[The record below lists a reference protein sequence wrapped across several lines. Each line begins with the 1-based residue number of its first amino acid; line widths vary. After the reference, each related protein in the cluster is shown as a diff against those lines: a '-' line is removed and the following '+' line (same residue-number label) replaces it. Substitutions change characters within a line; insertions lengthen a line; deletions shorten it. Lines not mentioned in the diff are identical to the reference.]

1 MKGAAPRR
9 VLSTGLAILML
20 AAFTV
25 SLGFGV
31 ILPLL
36 PTMVEQLAGDGG
48 GPGLTA
54 RSTGL
59 LTGLYMLSLFA
70 FAPLWGALSD
80 RLGRRRVLLIGL
92 GGFAATMLGS
102 GFGLIDSLAAVYAE
116 RFLSGLFAAA
126 VTPVAMTA
134 AADLGGSDESRA
146 RRLALVSVAGM
157 TGFLLGPVLGLAG
170 ASLASALTAGAPAM
184 TSGPALAATG
194 ILALLGVGLVGFV
207 FPRDRPAG
215 GAARRPSPGGEGRA
229 DGRLGLLI
237 LSFIVSAGVAVFEV
251 GLALRGGH
259 GTGPVQGEIA
269 AMFMACSL
277 VMLAAQGLV
286 FSPWVRPAATRRA
299 LGPALAVLAGALFLA
314 PRANGFALML
324 AATSAVAASAGVLG
338 PILTYWTARGAR
350 AGRGLQVGRQTAA
363 VSLGGAVG
371 AAMGG
376 LLHDLPWP
384 PHAPS
389 VVIAALTGAS
399 VVVGVG
405 LSSALGRECGS
416 TGVRP
421 AGSGAVYRGRGE

>member
-1 MKGAAPRR
+1 MMRHAPQR
-9 VLSTGLAILML
+9 VFSTGMAVLML

-31 ILPLL
+31 VLPLL
-36 PTMVEQLAGDGG
+36 PMMVEQLAVDGG
-48 GPGLTA
+48 DPRQIA
-54 RSTGL
+54 QATGL
-59 LTGLYMLSLFA
+59 LTGLYMLSLFV

-80 RLGRRRVLLIGL
+80 QLGRRRVLLIGL
-92 GGFAATMLGS
+92 GGFAATMLGF
-102 GFGLIDSLAAVYAE
+102 GFIDSLAAVYAE

-134 AADLGGSDESRA
+134 AADLDGSDEARA
-146 RRLALVSVAGM
+146 RRLSLVSVAGM
-157 TGFLLGPVLGLAG
+157 TGFLLGPALGLAG
-170 ASLASALTAGAPAM
+170 SSLAPALGAGVQAM
-184 TSGPALAATG
+184 ASGPALVATG
-194 ILALLGVGLVGFV
+194 SLALLGAVLVV
-207 FPRDRPAG
+207 LIFPHDEPCG
-215 GAARRPSPGGEGRA
+215 GAAHRPSPRPEVRAAGRR
-229 DGRLGLLI
+229 RLLS

-259 GTGPVQGEIA
+259 AAGPVQGEIA

-299 LGPALAVLAGALFLA
+299 LGPTLAVLAGALFLA

-324 AATSAVAASAGVLG
+324 AATSAVAASAGVLA

-350 AGRGLQVGRQTAA
+350 AGRGLQIGRQTAA

-389 VVIAALTGAS
+389 VVIAALTGAA

-405 LSSALGRECGS
+405 LSSALGREGPFS
-416 TGVRP
+416 GVRP
-421 AGSGAVYRGRGE
+421 GGSGAVYRGRGE

>member
-1 MKGAAPRR
+1 MMRDAPQR
-9 VLSTGLAILML
+9 VFSTGLAVLML

-31 ILPLL
+31 VLPLL
-36 PTMVEQLAGDGG
+36 PMMVGQLAVDGG
-48 GPGLTA
+48 DPRLIA
-54 RSTGL
+54 QATGL

-92 GGFAATMLGS
+92 GGFAATMLGF
-102 GFGLIDSLAAVYAE
+102 GFIDSLAAVYAE

-126 VTPVAMTA
+126 ATPVAMTA
-134 AADLGGSDESRA
+134 AADLGGSDEARA

-157 TGFLLGPVLGLAG
+157 TGFLLGPALGLAG
-170 ASLASALTAGAPAM
+170 SSLAPAPGAGVQAM
-184 TSGPALAATG
+184 ASGPALVATG
-194 ILALLGVGLVGFV
+194 SLALLGAVLVV
-207 FPRDRPAG
+207 LVLPHDEPCG
-215 GAARRPSPGGEGRA
+215 GAVHRPSPRPEGRA
-229 DGRLGLLI
+229 AGRRRLLG

-251 GLALRGGH
+251 GLALRSGH
-259 GTGPVQGEIA
+259 GDGPAQGEIA

-277 VMLAAQGLV
+277 VMLAAQSLV

-324 AATSAVAASAGVLG
+324 AATSAVAASAGVLA

-350 AGRGLQVGRQTAA
+350 AGRGLQIGRQTAA

-376 LLHDLPWP
+376 LLHDLPWLP
-384 PHAPS
+384 DAPS
-389 VVIAALTGAS
+389 VVMAALTGAA
-399 VVVGVG
+399 VLVGFG
-405 LSSALGRECGS
+405 LSSALGREDRFS
-416 TGVRP
+416 GVRP
-421 AGSGAVYRGRGE
+421 GGSGAVYRGRGE

>member
-1 MKGAAPRR
+1 MKRDAPQR
-9 VLSTGLAILML
+9 VFSTGLAVLML

-31 ILPLL
+31 VLPLL
-36 PTMVEQLAGDGG
+36 PMMVEQLAVDGG
-48 GPGLTA
+48 DPRLIA
-54 RSTGL
+54 QATGL

-92 GGFAATMLGS
+92 GGFAATMLGF
-102 GFGLIDSLAAVYAE
+102 GFIDSLAAVYAE

-134 AADLGGSDESRA
+134 AADLGGSDEARA

-157 TGFLLGPVLGLAG
+157 TGFLLGPALGLAG
-170 ASLASALTAGAPAM
+170 SSLAPALGAGVHAM
-184 TSGPALAATG
+184 ASGPALAATG
-194 ILALLGVGLVGFV
+194 SLALLGAGLVSLV
-207 FPRDRPAG
+207 FPHDEPCG
-215 GAARRPSPGGEGRA
+215 GAVHRPSPRPEGRA
-229 DGRLGLLI
+229 AGRRRLLS

-259 GTGPVQGEIA
+259 DDGPVQGEIA

-277 VMLAAQGLV
+277 VMLAAQSLV

-299 LGPALAVLAGALFLA
+299 LGPALVVLAGALFLA

-324 AATSAVAASAGVLG
+324 AATSAVAASAGVLA

-350 AGRGLQVGRQTAA
+350 AGRGLQIGRQTAA

-376 LLHDLPWP
+376 LLHDLPWLP
-384 PHAPS
+384 DAPS
-389 VVIAALTGAS
+389 VVMAALTGAA
-399 VVVGVG
+399 VLVGFG
-405 LSSALGRECGS
+405 LSSALGREGRFS
-416 TGVRP
+416 GVRP
-421 AGSGAVYRGRGE
+421 GGSGAVYRGRGE

>member
-1 MKGAAPRR
+1 MKGDAPQR
-9 VLSTGLAILML
+9 VFSRGLAVLML

-36 PTMVEQLAGDGG
+36 PMMVEQLAGDGG
-48 GPGLTA
+48 DARLTA
-54 RSTGL
+54 QSTGL

-92 GGFAATMLGS
+92 GGFAATMLGF

-126 VTPVAMTA
+126 VTPVAMAA
-134 AADLGGSDESRA
+134 AADLGGSDEARA

-157 TGFLLGPVLGLAG
+157 TGFLLGPALGLAG
-170 ASLASALTAGAPAM
+170 ASLAFALGAGAPAM
-184 TSGPALAATG
+184 ASGPALAATG
-194 ILALLGVGLVGFV
+194 SLALLGVGLVGRG
-207 FPRDRPAG
+207 FPRDAPGGG
-215 GAARRPSPGGEGRA
+215 GAPRLSPGREGRA
-229 DGRLGLLI
+229 DGRMGLLI

-259 GTGPVQGEIA
+259 GDGPDQGEIA

-277 VMLAAQGLV
+277 VMLAAQSLV

-299 LGPALAVLAGALFLA
+299 LGPALAVLAAALFLA

-324 AATSAVAASAGVLG
+324 AATSAVAASAGVLA

-350 AGRGLQVGRQTAA
+350 AGRGLQIGRQTAA
-363 VSLGGAVG
+363 ISLGGAVG

-376 LLHDLPWP
+376 LLHDLAWP

-389 VVIAALTGAS
+389 VVIAALTAAA
-399 VVVGVG
+399 VVVGLG
-405 LSSALGRECGS
+405 LSSALGREGGFS
-416 TGVRP
+416 GVRP
-421 AGSGAVYRGRGE
+421 GGSGAVYTGRGE